1 MSCQKYVEMRSE
13 MVEQAGPCIDL
24 GERMQDLLKSTR
36 MTEIDEYIADV
47 REGDLEKTHVLGASY
62 GRRLALLSR
71 VH

>member
-1 MSCQKYVEMRSE
+1 MRSE
-13 MVEQAGPCIDL
+13 MAEQAGPCIDL
-24 GERMQDLLKSTR
+24 GERMQGLLNSTR

-71 VH
+71 AH